1 MPGIG
6 VTEVLIILALAVV
19 VFGGPMV
26 IGFWL
31 GYQSGKR
38 AGGVSNEEE
47 AVKVE
52 TRNDAAGTDRTLG
65 DDAEENA
72 PHE

>member
-6 VTEVLIILALAVV
+6 VTEVLIIIALAVV

-26 IGFWL
+26 IGYWL

-38 AGGVSNEEE
+38 VGGASGEDQAQDAEAHHDATDTDHTSNQ
-47 AVKVE
+47 
-52 TRNDAAGTDRTLG
+52 
-65 DDAEENA
+65 DAEENA
-72 PHE
+72 AHE